1 MYSKLKKSL
10 SFGKIGLRRS
20 IAAMLAVLVFVCTMS
35 LTLSGCSSADKL
47 YILAYGDYFD
57 TDVLDSFESEY
68 GIRVIYDSYAAP
80 EDLYAKLVSGATQY
94 DLICAA
100 DYIIE
105 KLIGQEELSPLNFD
119 NIPNYTNIGEQFV
132 ELTKSYDETGSY
144 SVPHFWGTIGILY
157 DTTVVPKEDVS
168 TWNVLFDEKYSG
180 EIIMPN
186 SERDAM
192 FIPLRLLGHSLNTTD
207 TAQLDEAANMLA
219 AQKPLV
225 QAYLLDEAARNKVEA
240 GNAAM
245 AVIYNGEA
253 YLAMENN
260 ENLDFIIP
268 DEGTYVW
275 MDSWA
280 VPTGTEKQD
289 MAEKFIDF
297 LCREEIATQNFEYIY
312 YSTPNAAVVE
322 GLDQEILDIEAIFPD
337 EVIFEN
343 CEVLSYLGT
352 ETEEYY
358 SYLWRMIKS

>member
-1 MYSKLKKSL
+1 LKKFL
-10 SFGKIGLRRS
+10 SFGNGFRRS
-20 IAAMLAVLVFVCTMS
+20 IAAVLAVVVLVCAMS
-35 LTLSGCSSADKL
+35 VTLSGCSSADKL

-57 TDVLDSFESEY
+57 TDILDSFESEY

-105 KLIGQEELSPLNFD
+105 KLIGNDQLSPLNFD
-119 NIPNYTNIGEQFV
+119 NIPNYANIGEQYV
-132 ELTKSYDETGSY
+132 ELTRKYDATGTF

-157 DTTVVPKEDVS
+157 DTTVVPEEDVS

-180 EIIMPN
+180 EVIMPN

-192 FIPLRLLGHSLNTTD
+192 FVALRLLGYPLNTTD
-207 TAQLDEAANMLA
+207 KAQLDEAADMLA
-219 AQKPLV
+219 NQKNIV
-225 QAYLLDEAARNKVEA
+225 QAYLLDEAARNKVES

-280 VPTGTEKQD
+280 VPAGTEKQLQ
-289 MAEKFIDF
+289 AETFINY
-297 LCREEIATQNFEYIY
+297 LCDAEIAQQNFEYIY
-312 YSTPNAAVVE
+312 YSTPNAAVIE
-322 GLDQEILDIEAIFPD
+322 NLEQDILDIKAIFPD
-337 EVIFEN
+337 EEIFDT
-343 CEVLSYLGT
+343 CEVLNYLGT
-352 ETEEYY
+352 EIEEYY

>member
-1 MYSKLKKSL
+1 LKKNV
-10 SFGKIGLRRS
+10 SFGRFGLRRS

-57 TDVLDSFESEY
+57 TDVLDRFESEY

-105 KLIGQEELSPLNFD
+105 KLIGQDQLSPLNFE
-119 NIPNYTNIGEQFV
+119 NIPNYANIGDQFV

-157 DTTVVPKEDVS
+157 DTTVVPREDVS
-168 TWNVLFDEKYSG
+168 TWKVLFDEKYSG

-192 FIPLRLLGHSLNTTD
+192 FIPLRLLGYSLNTTD
-207 TAQLDEAANMLA
+207 KAQLDEAANMLA
-219 AQKPLV
+219 DQKPLV
-225 QAYLLDEAARNKVEA
+225 QAYLLDEAARNKVES

-245 AVIYNGEA
+245 SVIYNGEA

-268 DEGTYVW
+268 EEGTYVW

-280 VPTGTEKQD
+280 VPAGTVKQAQ
-289 MAEKFIDF
+289 AEQFIDF
-297 LCREEIATQNFEYIY
+297 MCSEEVATQNFEYIY

-322 GLDQEILDIEAIFPD
+322 NLDQEIRDISAIFPGD
-337 EVIFEN
+337 EIFES
-343 CEVLSYLGT
+343 CEVLNYLGT
-352 ETEEYY
+352 DIEEYY
-358 SYLWRMIKS
+358 SYLWRMVKS

>member
-1 MYSKLKKSL
+1 M
-10 SFGKIGLRRS
+10 
-20 IAAMLAVLVFVCTMS
+20 MS
-35 LTLSGCSSADKL
+35 VTLSGCSSAEKL

-68 GIRVIYDSYAAP
+68 GVRVIYDSYAAP

-105 KLIGQEELSPLNFD
+105 KLIGQDQLSPLNFD
-119 NIPNYTNIGEQFV
+119 NIPNYDNIGERFV
-132 ELTKSYDETGSY
+132 ELTKSYDSTGTY

-157 DTTVVPKEDVS
+157 DTTAVSQEDVS

-180 EIIMPN
+180 QVIMPN

-192 FIPLRLLGHSLNTTD
+192 FIALRLLGYSLNTVD
-207 TAQLDEAANMLA
+207 TAQLDEAAEMLSE
-219 AQKPLV
+219 QKPSV

-260 ENLDFIIP
+260 PNLDFIIP
-268 DEGTYVW
+268 SEGTYVW

-280 VPTGTEKQD
+280 VPAGTQKQEL
-289 MAEKFIDF
+289 AEKFIDY
-297 LCREEIATQNFEYIY
+297 LCSAEVAAQNFEYIY
-312 YSTPNAAVVE
+312 YSTPNDAVLECV
-322 GLDQEILDIEAIFPD
+322 DQEILDIEAIFPSD
-337 EVIFEN
+337 EIFEG
-343 CEVLSYLGT
+343 CEVLNYLGT
-352 ETEEYY
+352 DIEEYY